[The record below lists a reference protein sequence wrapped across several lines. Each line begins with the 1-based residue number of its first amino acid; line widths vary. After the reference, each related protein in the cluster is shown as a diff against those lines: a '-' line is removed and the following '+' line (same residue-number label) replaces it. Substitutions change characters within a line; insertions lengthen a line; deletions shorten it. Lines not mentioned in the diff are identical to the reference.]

1 MVKIISYIKKDNE
14 FTRNGG
20 KDGNNKKIVIRAE
33 EEIEQY
39 LNDGWEMISS
49 NATSYVA
56 GAFTGVTTFTE
67 LVVIFR
73 KND

>member
-1 MVKIISYIKKDNE
+1 MVKILTYIKKDNG

-20 KDGNNKKIVIRAE
+20 KDDSNKKIVIHAE
-33 EEIEQY
+33 EEIEEY
-39 LNDGWEMISS
+39 LQNGREMISS
-49 NATSYVA
+49 NATPYVA

>member
-1 MVKIISYIKKDNE
+1 MVKIISYIKKDSE

-20 KDGNNKKIVIRAE
+20 KDGNNKKIVIHAE

-39 LNDGWEMISS
+39 LADGWEMISS
-49 NATSYVA
+49 NATPYVA

-67 LVVIFR
+67 
-73 KND
+73 

>member
-1 MVKIISYIKKDNE
+1 ME
-14 FTRNGG
+14 FSRE
-20 KDGNNKKIVIRAE
+20 GNNIIRCVISE
-33 EEIEQY
+33 EEIEEY
-39 LNDGWEMISS
+39 LQNGWEMISS
-49 NATSYVA
+49 NATPYVA

>member
-1 MVKIISYIKKDNE
+1 MIKIINYIKKDNE

-20 KDGNNKKIVIRAE
+20 KDENNKKVIIYAE
-33 EEIEQY
+33 KEIEEY
-39 LNDGWEMISS
+39 LNDGWEIISS
-49 NATSYVA
+49 NATPYVA

-73 KND
+73 KV